1 MTYEVKSL
9 TLCGWNSFK
18 PFNYFDEMKSR
29 LKIKIKIKTYQKR
42 EILIKLRD
50 QIVPKGPELT
60 IKEPLSLSISIA
72 HLTLSLSHPLSLS
85 LSYNASILLCLCFKL
100 IERNGRYWLAKI
112 LREEGFIE

>member
-1 MTYEVKSL
+1 MTYEVKSLL

-29 LKIKIKIKTYQKR
+29 LKIKIKIKIKTYQKR

-85 LSYNASILLCLCFKL
+85 LLQCLNTAVSLLQ
-100 IERNGRYWLAKI
+100 ID
-112 LREEGFIE
+112 